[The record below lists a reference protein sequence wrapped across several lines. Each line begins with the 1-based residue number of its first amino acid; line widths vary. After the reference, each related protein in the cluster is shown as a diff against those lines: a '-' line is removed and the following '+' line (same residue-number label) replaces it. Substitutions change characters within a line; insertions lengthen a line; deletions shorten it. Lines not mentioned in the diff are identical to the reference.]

1 MNNYAILGPNTL
13 LNDSTR
19 RRARKLV
26 RKTVNRN
33 WFNNAYQ
40 ASNRHYIVM
49 NTRGKLMGFA
59 LVDPNKGTDMRI
71 HLIGTKQGLGIGRM
85 LMQQILNN
93 ARNRGLK
100 TVTLESVN
108 EARGFYNKMGFT
120 RFGLGNNMRYYLFAN
135 RRTPSSRTP
144 ARASASRSARPVS
157 ASRGNRQTPLR

>member
-1 MNNYAILGPNTL
+1 MNNYAILGPGTL
-13 LNDSTR
+13 LDNSTR

-26 RKTVNRN
+26 RETVNRN

-49 NTRGKLMGFA
+49 NTRGKLVGFA
-59 LVDPNKGTDMRI
+59 LVESNKSTDMRI
-71 HLIGTKQGLGIGRM
+71 QLIGAKKKLGIGRM

-108 EARGFYNKMGFT
+108 EARGFYNRMGFT
-120 RFGLGNNMRYYLFAN
+120 RFGLGNNMRYYLSPN
-135 RRTPSSRTP
+135 KQTPSSRTP
-144 ARASASRSARPVS
+144 ARASASRTAPPPS
-157 ASRGNRQTPLR
+157 ASRGNRQTPRR